1 MSEEINQEEKVEKM
15 IDDLVKRAKIASEEY
30 LKLDQKTVDNITKAM
45 SMAGLEHHMELAKM
59 AVEETGRGIYEDKI
73 TKNMFATEYIYHSIK
88 HEKTVG
94 IIKENEEEGY
104 VEIAEPVGIIAGV
117 TPVTNPTSTTMFKS
131 IISAKTRN
139 VIIFGFHPS
148 AQKCSSKA
156 AEILRDAAVK
166 AGAPK
171 DCILWIEE
179 PSILATRL
187 LMNHPGVNLI
197 LATGGTGM
205 VKSAYS
211 CGKPALGVGPGNVP
225 CYIDKTAK
233 LRTSV
238 NDLVLSK
245 AFDNGMICASEQAVL
260 VDRDIYEEFEKL
272 MKEDGCY
279 FVSPEEKN
287 KLQESMFEKTE
298 EYGYKLKSHVP
309 GQSPCTIAKEA
320 GFEVPEDTKV
330 LVVYEDGIGEGYPFS
345 KEKLSPVLTYYI
357 VNDSEE
363 GISKAEKLLE
373 YGGLGHSAVIHSEDK
388 ATILKF
394 SKTMKAGRIIVNS
407 PSTHGAIGDIYNTN
421 MPSLTLGCGSYGSNS
436 TTANVSSVNLIN
448 IKRVAK
454 RRVNMQWFKVP
465 EKIYFEAGSISYLE
479 KMPNIEVYSI
489 RIYNRSLTADE
500 ISKNYE
506 EDKRRFQIEDIK
518 DNPSASELGYV
529 SNGLMCLYD
538 GEYNSEFGK
547 SKKTKTWYDLSKN
560 NNNATLKNFDFNK
573 TSGWTGN
580 SLLLDG
586 KNDWVS
592 MQKIYNNN
600 MTVEIALKML
610 NEKDGKKLYVIDNY
624 ESGGMGIEKNTSGYM
639 LGAVNVDGSYYTA
652 LSNNKINDNTK
663 YSLTLQYDGS
673 NILYR
678 ENDIKYNTYAE
689 GRIKEPIN
697 STRFVLGVNASG
709 ENYDN
714 MESSE
719 AFNNFGVYSVR
730 IYNRALTDE
739 EISQNYNVDKER
751 FGI

>member
-1 MSEEINQEEKVEKM
+1 MEKNIRNKG
-15 IDDLVKRAKIASEEY
+15 ITLIALV
-30 LKLDQKTVDNITKAM
+30 IT
-45 SMAGLEHHMELAKM
+45 
-59 AVEETGRGIYEDKI
+59 
-73 TKNMFATEYIYHSIK
+73 
-88 HEKTVG
+88 
-94 IIKENEEEGY
+94 II
-104 VEIAEPVGIIAGV
+104 
-117 TPVTNPTSTTMFKS
+117 
-131 IISAKTRN
+131 
-139 VIIFGFHPS
+139 
-148 AQKCSSKA
+148 
-156 AEILRDAAVK
+156 IL
-166 AGAPK
+166 
-171 DCILWIEE
+171 
-179 PSILATRL
+179 
-187 LMNHPGVNLI
+187 LI
-197 LATGGTGM
+197 LAGISIQAIINNNLIQNATTATEIYN
-205 VKSAYS
+205 KEQAKEKLIQTLNSLAISKYRD
-211 CGKPALGVGPGNVP
+211 KNYNDKE
-225 CYIDKTAK
+225 YIDNQIKKDGMSIDSDDIVTVNKYKFKIDREK
-233 LRTSV
+233 LEIIEEAGKEE
-238 NDLVLSK
+238 LS
-245 AFDNGMICASEQAVL
+245 D
-260 VDRDIYEEFEKL
+260 FEKL
-272 MKEDGCY
+272 QSSYVQDGLVCWY
-279 FVSPEEKN
+279 DGIYNTVSGHDKN
-287 KLQESMFEKTE
+287 ATVWQDLT
-298 EYGYKLKSHVP
+298 GNNNNGTLKNINNTDDSGWTSNSLILDGIDDWVQMTQIP
-309 GQSPCTIAKEA
+309 AS
-320 GFEVPEDTKV
+320 
-330 LVVYEDGIGEGYPFS
+330 EDGITVEIVAKVLDVSEGS
-345 KEKLSPVLTYYI
+345 QENYI
-357 VNDSEE
+357 CNYESG
-363 GISKAEKLLE
+363 GIGILKNSNKVQ
-373 YGGLGHSAVIHSEDK
+373 GVIHTGK
-388 ATILKF
+388 
-394 SKTMKAGRIIVNS
+394 
-407 PSTHGAIGDIYNTN
+407 Y
-421 MPSLTLGCGSYGSNS
+421 
-436 TTANVSSVNLIN
+436 IN
-448 IKRVAK
+448 IYDQKNVK
-454 RRVNMQWFKVP
+454 ISQIYSMSTGIDSKNKT
-465 EKIYFEAGSISYLE
+465 IYFSTNSNIQKEDFNGQYSEPQNNTVFVIGTNPNGNQSDLPTGE

-600 MTVEIALKML
+600 MTVEIALKIL

-678 ENDIKYNTYAE
+678 ENDLKYNTYAE

-697 STRFVLGVNASG
+697 STRFALGVNASG

-719 AFNNFGVYSVR
+719 AFNNFEVYSVR

>member
-1 MSEEINQEEKVEKM
+1 MEKNIRNKG
-15 IDDLVKRAKIASEEY
+15 ITLIAS
-30 LKLDQKTVDNITKAM
+30 VIT
-45 SMAGLEHHMELAKM
+45 
-59 AVEETGRGIYEDKI
+59 
-73 TKNMFATEYIYHSIK
+73 
-88 HEKTVG
+88 
-94 IIKENEEEGY
+94 II
-104 VEIAEPVGIIAGV
+104 
-117 TPVTNPTSTTMFKS
+117 
-131 IISAKTRN
+131 
-139 VIIFGFHPS
+139 
-148 AQKCSSKA
+148 
-156 AEILRDAAVK
+156 IL
-166 AGAPK
+166 
-171 DCILWIEE
+171 
-179 PSILATRL
+179 
-187 LMNHPGVNLI
+187 LI
-197 LATGGTGM
+197 LAGISIQAIINNNLIQNATTATEIYN
-205 VKSAYS
+205 KEQAKEKLIQTLNSLAISKYRD
-211 CGKPALGVGPGNVP
+211 KNYNDKE
-225 CYIDKTAK
+225 YIDNQIKKDGMSIDSDDIVTVNKYKFKIDREK
-233 LRTSV
+233 LEIIEEAGKEE
-238 NDLVLSK
+238 LS
-245 AFDNGMICASEQAVL
+245 D
-260 VDRDIYEEFEKL
+260 FEKL
-272 MKEDGCY
+272 QSSYVQDGLVCWY
-279 FVSPEEKN
+279 DGIYNTVSGHDKN
-287 KLQESMFEKTE
+287 ATVWQDLT
-298 EYGYKLKSHVP
+298 GNNNNGTLKNINNTDDSGWTSNSLILDGIDDWVQMTQIP
-309 GQSPCTIAKEA
+309 AS
-320 GFEVPEDTKV
+320 
-330 LVVYEDGIGEGYPFS
+330 EDGITVEIVAKVLDVSEGS
-345 KEKLSPVLTYYI
+345 QENYI
-357 VNDSEE
+357 CNYESG
-363 GISKAEKLLE
+363 GIGILKNSNKVQ
-373 YGGLGHSAVIHSEDK
+373 GVIHTGK
-388 ATILKF
+388 
-394 SKTMKAGRIIVNS
+394 
-407 PSTHGAIGDIYNTN
+407 Y
-421 MPSLTLGCGSYGSNS
+421 
-436 TTANVSSVNLIN
+436 IN
-448 IKRVAK
+448 IYDQKNVK
-454 RRVNMQWFKVP
+454 ISQIYSMSTGIDSKNKT
-465 EKIYFEAGSISYLE
+465 IYFSTNSNIQKEDFNGQYSEPQNNTVFVIGTNPSGNESILDSSEA
-479 KMPNIEVYSI
+479 MANIEVYSI

-500 ISKNYE
+500 ISRNYE

-560 NNNATLKNFDFNK
+560 NNNATLKNFVFNK

-600 MTVEIALKML
+600 MTVEIALKIL

-697 STRFVLGVNASG
+697 STRFALGVNASG

-719 AFNNFGVYSVR
+719 AFNNFEVYSVR

>member
-1 MSEEINQEEKVEKM
+1 MEKNIRNKG
-15 IDDLVKRAKIASEEY
+15 ITLIALVV
-30 LKLDQKTVDNITKAM
+30 T
-45 SMAGLEHHMELAKM
+45 
-59 AVEETGRGIYEDKI
+59 
-73 TKNMFATEYIYHSIK
+73 
-88 HEKTVG
+88 
-94 IIKENEEEGY
+94 II
-104 VEIAEPVGIIAGV
+104 
-117 TPVTNPTSTTMFKS
+117 
-131 IISAKTRN
+131 
-139 VIIFGFHPS
+139 
-148 AQKCSSKA
+148 
-156 AEILRDAAVK
+156 IL
-166 AGAPK
+166 
-171 DCILWIEE
+171 
-179 PSILATRL
+179 
-187 LMNHPGVNLI
+187 LI
-197 LATGGTGM
+197 LAGISIQAIINNNLIQNATTATEIYN
-205 VKSAYS
+205 KEQAKEKLIQTLNSLAISKYRD
-211 CGKPALGVGPGNVP
+211 KNYNDKE
-225 CYIDKTAK
+225 YIDNQIKKDGMSIDSDDIVTVNKYKFKIDREK
-233 LRTSV
+233 LEIIEEAGKEE
-238 NDLVLSK
+238 LS
-245 AFDNGMICASEQAVL
+245 D
-260 VDRDIYEEFEKL
+260 FEKL
-272 MKEDGCY
+272 QSSYVQDGLVCWY
-279 FVSPEEKN
+279 DGIYNTVSGHDKN
-287 KLQESMFEKTE
+287 ATVWQDLT
-298 EYGYKLKSHVP
+298 GNNNNGTLKNINNTDDSGWTSNSLILDGIDDWVQMTQIP
-309 GQSPCTIAKEA
+309 AS
-320 GFEVPEDTKV
+320 
-330 LVVYEDGIGEGYPFS
+330 EDGITVEIVAKVLDVSEGSQENYICNYES
-345 KEKLSPVLTYYI
+345 GGIGITQNLGKIRESAYIEKYVGFY
-357 VNDSEE
+357 D
-363 GISKAEKLLE
+363 EK
-373 YGGLGHSAVIHSEDK
+373 
-388 ATILKF
+388 
-394 SKTMKAGRIIVNS
+394 
-407 PSTHGAIGDIYNTN
+407 
-421 MPSLTLGCGSYGSNS
+421 
-436 TTANVSSVNLIN
+436 N
-448 IKRVAK
+448 IKIS
-454 RRVNMQWFKVP
+454 Q
-465 EKIYFEAGSISYLE
+465 IYSMSTGVDKKNETMYSSINNNKQISIFGGQYSEPQNNTVFVIGTNPNGNQSDLPTGE

-529 SNGLMCLYD
+529 SNGLMCLND

-592 MQKIYNNN
+592 MQKIYNSN
-600 MTVEIALKML
+600 MTVEIALKIL

-652 LSNNKINDNTK
+652 LSNNKINDNKK

-678 ENDIKYNTYAE
+678 ENDLKYNTYAE

-719 AFNNFGVYSVR
+719 AFNNFEVYSVR

>member
-1 MSEEINQEEKVEKM
+1 MEKNIRNKG
-15 IDDLVKRAKIASEEY
+15 ITLIALV
-30 LKLDQKTVDNITKAM
+30 IT
-45 SMAGLEHHMELAKM
+45 
-59 AVEETGRGIYEDKI
+59 
-73 TKNMFATEYIYHSIK
+73 
-88 HEKTVG
+88 
-94 IIKENEEEGY
+94 II
-104 VEIAEPVGIIAGV
+104 
-117 TPVTNPTSTTMFKS
+117 
-131 IISAKTRN
+131 
-139 VIIFGFHPS
+139 
-148 AQKCSSKA
+148 
-156 AEILRDAAVK
+156 IL
-166 AGAPK
+166 
-171 DCILWIEE
+171 
-179 PSILATRL
+179 
-187 LMNHPGVNLI
+187 LI
-197 LATGGTGM
+197 LAGISIQAIINNNLIQNATTATEIYN
-205 VKSAYS
+205 KEQAKEKLIQTLNSLAISKYRD
-211 CGKPALGVGPGNVP
+211 KNYNDKE
-225 CYIDKTAK
+225 YIDNQIKKDGMSIDSDDIVT
-233 LRTSV
+233 V
-238 NDLVLSK
+238 NK
-245 AFDNGMICASEQAVL
+245 YKFKI
-260 VDRDIYEEFEKL
+260 DREKL
-272 MKEDGCY
+272 EII
-279 FVSPEEKN
+279 E
-287 KLQESMFEKTE
+287 
-298 EYGYKLKSHVP
+298 
-309 GQSPCTIAKEA
+309 EA
-320 GFEVPEDTKV
+320 G
-330 LVVYEDGIGEGYPFS
+330 
-345 KEKLSPVLTYYI
+345 KEKLS
-357 VNDSEE
+357 DF
-363 GISKAEKLLE
+363 EKLQSS
-373 YGGLGHSAVIHSEDK
+373 YVQDGLVCWYDG
-388 ATILKF
+388 
-394 SKTMKAGRIIVNS
+394 
-407 PSTHGAIGDIYNTN
+407 IYNTVSGHDKN
-421 MPSLTLGCGSYGSNS
+421 ATVWQDLTGNNNNGTLKNINNTDDSGWTSNS
-436 TTANVSSVNLIN
+436 LILDGIDDWVQMTQIPASEDGITVEIVAKVLDVSEGSQENYICNYESDGIGILKNSNKVQGVIHTGKYIN
-448 IKRVAK
+448 IYDQKNVK
-454 RRVNMQWFKVP
+454 ISQIYSMSTGIDSKNKT
-465 EKIYFEAGSISYLE
+465 IYFSTNSNIQKEDFNGQYSEPQNNTVFVIGTNPSGNESILDSSEA
-479 KMPNIEVYSI
+479 MANIEVYSI

-538 GEYNSEFGK
+538 GEYNSKFGK

-600 MTVEIALKML
+600 MTVEIALKIL

-652 LSNNKINDNTK
+652 LSNNKINDNKK

-697 STRFVLGVNASG
+697 STRFALGVNASG

-719 AFNNFGVYSVR
+719 AFNNFEVYSVR

>member
-1 MSEEINQEEKVEKM
+1 MEKNIRNKG
-15 IDDLVKRAKIASEEY
+15 ITLIALV
-30 LKLDQKTVDNITKAM
+30 IT
-45 SMAGLEHHMELAKM
+45 
-59 AVEETGRGIYEDKI
+59 
-73 TKNMFATEYIYHSIK
+73 
-88 HEKTVG
+88 
-94 IIKENEEEGY
+94 II
-104 VEIAEPVGIIAGV
+104 
-117 TPVTNPTSTTMFKS
+117 
-131 IISAKTRN
+131 
-139 VIIFGFHPS
+139 
-148 AQKCSSKA
+148 
-156 AEILRDAAVK
+156 IL
-166 AGAPK
+166 
-171 DCILWIEE
+171 
-179 PSILATRL
+179 
-187 LMNHPGVNLI
+187 LI
-197 LATGGTGM
+197 LAGISIQAIINNNLIQNATTATEIYN
-205 VKSAYS
+205 KEQAKEKLIQTLNSLAISKYRD
-211 CGKPALGVGPGNVP
+211 KNYNDKE
-225 CYIDKTAK
+225 YIDNQIKKDGMSIDSDDIVTVNKYKFKIDREK
-233 LRTSV
+233 LEIIEEAGKEE
-238 NDLVLSK
+238 LS
-245 AFDNGMICASEQAVL
+245 D
-260 VDRDIYEEFEKL
+260 FEKL
-272 MKEDGCY
+272 QSSYVQDGLVCWY
-279 FVSPEEKN
+279 DGIYNTVSGHDKN
-287 KLQESMFEKTE
+287 ATVWQDLT
-298 EYGYKLKSHVP
+298 GNNNNGTLKNINNTDDSGWTSNSLILDGIDDWVQMTQIP
-309 GQSPCTIAKEA
+309 AS
-320 GFEVPEDTKV
+320 
-330 LVVYEDGIGEGYPFS
+330 EDGITVEIVAKVLDVSEGSQENYICNYES
-345 KEKLSPVLTYYI
+345 GGIGITQNLGKIRESAYIEKYVGFY
-357 VNDSEE
+357 D
-363 GISKAEKLLE
+363 EK
-373 YGGLGHSAVIHSEDK
+373 
-388 ATILKF
+388 
-394 SKTMKAGRIIVNS
+394 
-407 PSTHGAIGDIYNTN
+407 
-421 MPSLTLGCGSYGSNS
+421 
-436 TTANVSSVNLIN
+436 N
-448 IKRVAK
+448 IKIS
-454 RRVNMQWFKVP
+454 Q
-465 EKIYFEAGSISYLE
+465 IYSMSTGVDKKNETMYSSINNNKQISIFGGQYSEPQNNTVFVIGTNPNGNQSDLPTGE

-573 TSGWTGN
+573 TSGWTEN

-600 MTVEIALKML
+600 MTIEIALKIL

-719 AFNNFGVYSVR
+719 AFNNFEVYSVR

>member
-1 MSEEINQEEKVEKM
+1 MEKNIRNKG
-15 IDDLVKRAKIASEEY
+15 ITLIALV
-30 LKLDQKTVDNITKAM
+30 IT
-45 SMAGLEHHMELAKM
+45 
-59 AVEETGRGIYEDKI
+59 
-73 TKNMFATEYIYHSIK
+73 
-88 HEKTVG
+88 
-94 IIKENEEEGY
+94 II
-104 VEIAEPVGIIAGV
+104 
-117 TPVTNPTSTTMFKS
+117 
-131 IISAKTRN
+131 
-139 VIIFGFHPS
+139 
-148 AQKCSSKA
+148 
-156 AEILRDAAVK
+156 IL
-166 AGAPK
+166 
-171 DCILWIEE
+171 
-179 PSILATRL
+179 
-187 LMNHPGVNLI
+187 LI
-197 LATGGTGM
+197 LAGISIQAIINNNLIQNATTATEIYN
-205 VKSAYS
+205 KEQAKEKLIQTLNSLAISKYRD
-211 CGKPALGVGPGNVP
+211 KNYNDKE
-225 CYIDKTAK
+225 YIDNQIKKDGMSIDSDDIVTVNKYKFKIDREK
-233 LRTSV
+233 LEIIEEAGKEE
-238 NDLVLSK
+238 LS
-245 AFDNGMICASEQAVL
+245 D
-260 VDRDIYEEFEKL
+260 FEKL
-272 MKEDGCY
+272 QSSYVQDGLVCWY
-279 FVSPEEKN
+279 DGIYNTVSGHDKN
-287 KLQESMFEKTE
+287 ATVWQDLT
-298 EYGYKLKSHVP
+298 GNNNNGTLKNINNTDDSGWTSNSLILDGIDDWVQMTQIP
-309 GQSPCTIAKEA
+309 AS
-320 GFEVPEDTKV
+320 
-330 LVVYEDGIGEGYPFS
+330 EDGITVEIVAKVLDVSEGS
-345 KEKLSPVLTYYI
+345 QENYI
-357 VNDSEE
+357 CNYESG
-363 GISKAEKLLE
+363 GIGILKNSNKVQ
-373 YGGLGHSAVIHSEDK
+373 GVIHTGK
-388 ATILKF
+388 
-394 SKTMKAGRIIVNS
+394 
-407 PSTHGAIGDIYNTN
+407 Y
-421 MPSLTLGCGSYGSNS
+421 
-436 TTANVSSVNLIN
+436 IN
-448 IKRVAK
+448 IYDQKNVK
-454 RRVNMQWFKVP
+454 ISQIYSMSTGIDSKNKT
-465 EKIYFEAGSISYLE
+465 IYFSTNSNIQKEDFNGQYSEPQNNTVFVIGTNPNGNQSDLPTGE

-600 MTVEIALKML
+600 MTVEIALKIL

-639 LGAVNVDGSYYTA
+639 LGAVNVDGSYYTT

-678 ENDIKYNTYAE
+678 ENDLKYNTYAE

-697 STRFVLGVNASG
+697 STRFALGVNASG

-719 AFNNFGVYSVR
+719 AFNNFEVYSVR

>member
-1 MSEEINQEEKVEKM
+1 MEKNIRNKG
-15 IDDLVKRAKIASEEY
+15 ITLIALV
-30 LKLDQKTVDNITKAM
+30 IT
-45 SMAGLEHHMELAKM
+45 
-59 AVEETGRGIYEDKI
+59 
-73 TKNMFATEYIYHSIK
+73 
-88 HEKTVG
+88 
-94 IIKENEEEGY
+94 II
-104 VEIAEPVGIIAGV
+104 
-117 TPVTNPTSTTMFKS
+117 
-131 IISAKTRN
+131 
-139 VIIFGFHPS
+139 
-148 AQKCSSKA
+148 
-156 AEILRDAAVK
+156 IL
-166 AGAPK
+166 
-171 DCILWIEE
+171 
-179 PSILATRL
+179 
-187 LMNHPGVNLI
+187 LI
-197 LATGGTGM
+197 LAGISIQAIINNNLIQNATTATEIYN
-205 VKSAYS
+205 KEQAKEKLIQTLNSLAISKYRD
-211 CGKPALGVGPGNVP
+211 KNYNDKE
-225 CYIDKTAK
+225 YIDNQIKKDGMSIDSDDIVT
-233 LRTSV
+233 V
-238 NDLVLSK
+238 NK
-245 AFDNGMICASEQAVL
+245 YKFKI
-260 VDRDIYEEFEKL
+260 DREKL
-272 MKEDGCY
+272 EII
-279 FVSPEEKN
+279 E
-287 KLQESMFEKTE
+287 
-298 EYGYKLKSHVP
+298 
-309 GQSPCTIAKEA
+309 EA
-320 GFEVPEDTKV
+320 G
-330 LVVYEDGIGEGYPFS
+330 
-345 KEKLSPVLTYYI
+345 KEKLS
-357 VNDSEE
+357 DF
-363 GISKAEKLLE
+363 EKLQSS
-373 YGGLGHSAVIHSEDK
+373 YVQDGLVCWYDG
-388 ATILKF
+388 
-394 SKTMKAGRIIVNS
+394 
-407 PSTHGAIGDIYNTN
+407 IYNTVSGHDKN
-421 MPSLTLGCGSYGSNS
+421 ATVWQDLTGNNNNGTLKNINNTDDSGWTSNS
-436 TTANVSSVNLIN
+436 LLLDGIDDWVQMTQIPASEDGITVEIVAKVLDVSEGSQENYICNYESGGIGILKNSNKVQGVIHTGKYIN
-448 IKRVAK
+448 IYDQKNVK
-454 RRVNMQWFKVP
+454 ISQIYSMSTGIDSKNKT
-465 EKIYFEAGSISYLE
+465 IYFSTNSNIQKEDFNGQYSEPQNNTVFVIGTNPSGNESILDSSEA
-479 KMPNIEVYSI
+479 MANIEVYSI

-600 MTVEIALKML
+600 MTVEIALKIL

-652 LSNNKINDNTK
+652 LSNNKINDNKK

-697 STRFVLGVNASG
+697 STRFALGVNASG

-719 AFNNFGVYSVR
+719 AFNNFEVYSVR

>member
-1 MSEEINQEEKVEKM
+1 MEKNIRNKG
-15 IDDLVKRAKIASEEY
+15 ITLIALV
-30 LKLDQKTVDNITKAM
+30 IT
-45 SMAGLEHHMELAKM
+45 
-59 AVEETGRGIYEDKI
+59 
-73 TKNMFATEYIYHSIK
+73 
-88 HEKTVG
+88 
-94 IIKENEEEGY
+94 II
-104 VEIAEPVGIIAGV
+104 
-117 TPVTNPTSTTMFKS
+117 
-131 IISAKTRN
+131 
-139 VIIFGFHPS
+139 
-148 AQKCSSKA
+148 
-156 AEILRDAAVK
+156 IL
-166 AGAPK
+166 
-171 DCILWIEE
+171 
-179 PSILATRL
+179 
-187 LMNHPGVNLI
+187 LI
-197 LATGGTGM
+197 LAGISIQAIINNNLIQNATTATEIYN
-205 VKSAYS
+205 KEQAKEKLIQTLNSLAISKYRD
-211 CGKPALGVGPGNVP
+211 KNYNDKE
-225 CYIDKTAK
+225 YIDNQIKKDGMSIDSDDIVTVNKYKFKIDREK
-233 LRTSV
+233 LKIIEEAGKEE
-238 NDLVLSK
+238 LS
-245 AFDNGMICASEQAVL
+245 D
-260 VDRDIYEEFEKL
+260 FEKL
-272 MKEDGCY
+272 QSSYVQDGLVCWY
-279 FVSPEEKN
+279 DGIYNTVSGHDKN
-287 KLQESMFEKTE
+287 ATVWQDLT
-298 EYGYKLKSHVP
+298 GNNNNGTLKNINNTDDSGWTSNSLILDGIDDWVQMTQIP
-309 GQSPCTIAKEA
+309 AS
-320 GFEVPEDTKV
+320 
-330 LVVYEDGIGEGYPFS
+330 EDGITVEIVAKVLDVSEGSQENYICNYES
-345 KEKLSPVLTYYI
+345 GGIGITQNLGKIRESAYIEKYVGFY
-357 VNDSEE
+357 D
-363 GISKAEKLLE
+363 EK
-373 YGGLGHSAVIHSEDK
+373 
-388 ATILKF
+388 
-394 SKTMKAGRIIVNS
+394 
-407 PSTHGAIGDIYNTN
+407 
-421 MPSLTLGCGSYGSNS
+421 
-436 TTANVSSVNLIN
+436 N
-448 IKRVAK
+448 IKIS
-454 RRVNMQWFKVP
+454 Q
-465 EKIYFEAGSISYLE
+465 IYSMSTGVDKKNETMYSSINNNKQISIFGGQYSEPQNNTVFVIGTNPNGNQSDLPTGE

-600 MTVEIALKML
+600 MTVEIALKIL
-610 NEKDGKKLYVIDNY
+610 NEKDEKKLYVIDNY

-719 AFNNFGVYSVR
+719 AFNNFEVYSVR

>member
-1 MSEEINQEEKVEKM
+1 MEKNIRNKGITLIALVITIIILLVLAGISIQAIINNNLIQN
-15 IDDLVKRAKIASEEY
+15 A
-30 LKLDQKTVDNITKAM
+30 TT
-45 SMAGLEHHMELAKM
+45 
-59 AVEETGRGIYEDKI
+59 
-73 TKNMFATEYIYHSIK
+73 ATEIYNKEQAKEKLIQTLNSLAISKYRDKNYNEQEYINNQIKKDGMSIDSDDIVTVNK
-88 HEKTVG
+88 YKFKIDREKL
-94 IIKENEEEGY
+94 
-104 VEIAEPVGIIAGV
+104 EI
-117 TPVTNPTSTTMFKS
+117 
-131 IISAKTRN
+131 
-139 VIIFGFHPS
+139 
-148 AQKCSSKA
+148 
-156 AEILRDAAVK
+156 
-166 AGAPK
+166 
-171 DCILWIEE
+171 IEE
-179 PSILATRL
+179 A
-187 LMNHPGVNLI
+187 
-197 LATGGTGM
+197 
-205 VKSAYS
+205 
-211 CGKPALGVGPGNVP
+211 GKEE
-225 CYIDKTAK
+225 
-233 LRTSV
+233 
-238 NDLVLSK
+238 LS
-245 AFDNGMICASEQAVL
+245 D
-260 VDRDIYEEFEKL
+260 FEKL
-272 MKEDGCY
+272 QSSYVQDGLVCWY
-279 FVSPEEKN
+279 DGIYNTVSGHDKN
-287 KLQESMFEKTE
+287 TTVWQDLT
-298 EYGYKLKSHVP
+298 GNNNNGTLKNINNTDDSGWTSNSLILDGIDDWVQMTQIP
-309 GQSPCTIAKEA
+309 AS
-320 GFEVPEDTKV
+320 
-330 LVVYEDGIGEGYPFS
+330 EDGITVEIVAKVLDVSEGSQENYICNYES
-345 KEKLSPVLTYYI
+345 GGIGITQNLGKIRESAYIEKYVGFY
-357 VNDSEE
+357 D
-363 GISKAEKLLE
+363 EK
-373 YGGLGHSAVIHSEDK
+373 
-388 ATILKF
+388 
-394 SKTMKAGRIIVNS
+394 
-407 PSTHGAIGDIYNTN
+407 
-421 MPSLTLGCGSYGSNS
+421 
-436 TTANVSSVNLIN
+436 N
-448 IKRVAK
+448 IKIS
-454 RRVNMQWFKVP
+454 Q
-465 EKIYFEAGSISYLE
+465 IYSMSTGVDKKNETMYFSINNNKQSSIFGGQYSEPQNNTVFVIGTNPNGNQSDLPTGE

-600 MTVEIALKML
+600 MTVEIALKIL

-639 LGAVNVDGSYYTA
+639 LGTVNVDGSYYTA

-719 AFNNFGVYSVR
+719 AFNNFEVYSVR

>member
-1 MSEEINQEEKVEKM
+1 MEKNIRNKG
-15 IDDLVKRAKIASEEY
+15 ITLIALV
-30 LKLDQKTVDNITKAM
+30 IT
-45 SMAGLEHHMELAKM
+45 
-59 AVEETGRGIYEDKI
+59 
-73 TKNMFATEYIYHSIK
+73 
-88 HEKTVG
+88 
-94 IIKENEEEGY
+94 II
-104 VEIAEPVGIIAGV
+104 
-117 TPVTNPTSTTMFKS
+117 
-131 IISAKTRN
+131 
-139 VIIFGFHPS
+139 
-148 AQKCSSKA
+148 
-156 AEILRDAAVK
+156 IL
-166 AGAPK
+166 
-171 DCILWIEE
+171 
-179 PSILATRL
+179 
-187 LMNHPGVNLI
+187 LI
-197 LATGGTGM
+197 LAGISIQAIINNNLIQNATTATEIYN
-205 VKSAYS
+205 KEQAKEKLIQTLNSLAISKYRD
-211 CGKPALGVGPGNVP
+211 KNYNDKE
-225 CYIDKTAK
+225 YIDNQIKKDGMSIDSDDIVT
-233 LRTSV
+233 V
-238 NDLVLSK
+238 NK
-245 AFDNGMICASEQAVL
+245 YKFKI
-260 VDRDIYEEFEKL
+260 DREKL
-272 MKEDGCY
+272 EII
-279 FVSPEEKN
+279 E
-287 KLQESMFEKTE
+287 
-298 EYGYKLKSHVP
+298 
-309 GQSPCTIAKEA
+309 EA
-320 GFEVPEDTKV
+320 G
-330 LVVYEDGIGEGYPFS
+330 
-345 KEKLSPVLTYYI
+345 KEKLS
-357 VNDSEE
+357 DF
-363 GISKAEKLLE
+363 EKLQSS
-373 YGGLGHSAVIHSEDK
+373 YVQDGLVCWYDG
-388 ATILKF
+388 
-394 SKTMKAGRIIVNS
+394 
-407 PSTHGAIGDIYNTN
+407 IYNTVSGHDKN
-421 MPSLTLGCGSYGSNS
+421 ATVWQDLTGNNNNGTLKNINNTDDSGWTSNS
-436 TTANVSSVNLIN
+436 LILDGIDDWVQMTQIPASEDGITVEIVAKVLDVSEGSQENYICNYESGGIGILKNSNKVQGVIHTGKYIN
-448 IKRVAK
+448 IYDQKNVK
-454 RRVNMQWFKVP
+454 ISQIYSMSTGIDSKNKT
-465 EKIYFEAGSISYLE
+465 IYFSTNSNIQKEDFNGQYSEPQNNTVFVIGTNPSGNESILDSSEA
-479 KMPNIEVYSI
+479 MANIEVYSI

-560 NNNATLKNFDFNK
+560 NNNATLKNFVFNK

-600 MTVEIALKML
+600 MTVEIALKIL

-652 LSNNKINDNTK
+652 LSNNKINDNKK

-697 STRFVLGVNASG
+697 STRFALGVNASG

-719 AFNNFGVYSVR
+719 TFNNFEVYSVR

>member
-1 MSEEINQEEKVEKM
+1 MKNKGITL
-15 IDDLVKRAKIASEEY
+15 IALV
-30 LKLDQKTVDNITKAM
+30 IT
-45 SMAGLEHHMELAKM
+45 
-59 AVEETGRGIYEDKI
+59 
-73 TKNMFATEYIYHSIK
+73 
-88 HEKTVG
+88 
-94 IIKENEEEGY
+94 II
-104 VEIAEPVGIIAGV
+104 
-117 TPVTNPTSTTMFKS
+117 
-131 IISAKTRN
+131 
-139 VIIFGFHPS
+139 
-148 AQKCSSKA
+148 
-156 AEILRDAAVK
+156 IL
-166 AGAPK
+166 
-171 DCILWIEE
+171 
-179 PSILATRL
+179 
-187 LMNHPGVNLI
+187 LI
-197 LATGGTGM
+197 LAGISIQAIINNNLIQNATTATEIYN
-205 VKSAYS
+205 KEQAKEKLIQTLNSLAISKYRD
-211 CGKPALGVGPGNVP
+211 KNYNDKE
-225 CYIDKTAK
+225 YIDNQIKKDGMSIDSDDIVTVNKYKFKIDREK
-233 LRTSV
+233 LEIIEKAGKEE
-238 NDLVLSK
+238 LS
-245 AFDNGMICASEQAVL
+245 D
-260 VDRDIYEEFEKL
+260 FEKL
-272 MKEDGCY
+272 QSSYVQDGLVCWY
-279 FVSPEEKN
+279 DGIYNTVSGHDKN
-287 KLQESMFEKTE
+287 ATVWQDLT
-298 EYGYKLKSHVP
+298 GNNNNGTLKNINNTDDSGWTSNSLILDGIDDWVQMTQIP
-309 GQSPCTIAKEA
+309 AS
-320 GFEVPEDTKV
+320 
-330 LVVYEDGIGEGYPFS
+330 EDGITVEIVAKVLDVSEGS
-345 KEKLSPVLTYYI
+345 QENYI
-357 VNDSEE
+357 CNYESG
-363 GISKAEKLLE
+363 GIGILKNSNKVQ
-373 YGGLGHSAVIHSEDK
+373 GVIHTGK
-388 ATILKF
+388 
-394 SKTMKAGRIIVNS
+394 
-407 PSTHGAIGDIYNTN
+407 Y
-421 MPSLTLGCGSYGSNS
+421 
-436 TTANVSSVNLIN
+436 IN
-448 IKRVAK
+448 IYDQKNVK
-454 RRVNMQWFKVP
+454 ISQIYSMSTGIDSKNKT
-465 EKIYFEAGSISYLE
+465 IYFSTNSNIQKEGFNGQYSEPQNNTVFVIGTNPSGNESILDSSEA
-479 KMPNIEVYSI
+479 MANIEVYSI

-600 MTVEIALKML
+600 MTVEIALKIL

-697 STRFVLGVNASG
+697 STRFALGVNASG

-719 AFNNFGVYSVR
+719 AFNNFEVYSVR

>member
-1 MSEEINQEEKVEKM
+1 MEKNIRNKG
-15 IDDLVKRAKIASEEY
+15 ITLIALV
-30 LKLDQKTVDNITKAM
+30 IT
-45 SMAGLEHHMELAKM
+45 
-59 AVEETGRGIYEDKI
+59 
-73 TKNMFATEYIYHSIK
+73 
-88 HEKTVG
+88 
-94 IIKENEEEGY
+94 II
-104 VEIAEPVGIIAGV
+104 
-117 TPVTNPTSTTMFKS
+117 
-131 IISAKTRN
+131 
-139 VIIFGFHPS
+139 
-148 AQKCSSKA
+148 
-156 AEILRDAAVK
+156 IL
-166 AGAPK
+166 
-171 DCILWIEE
+171 
-179 PSILATRL
+179 
-187 LMNHPGVNLI
+187 LI
-197 LATGGTGM
+197 LAGISIQAIINNNLIQNATTATEIYN
-205 VKSAYS
+205 KEQAKEKLIQTLNSLAISKYRD
-211 CGKPALGVGPGNVP
+211 KNYNDKE
-225 CYIDKTAK
+225 YIDNQIKKDGMSIDSDDIVTVNKYKFKIDREK
-233 LRTSV
+233 LEIIEEAGKEE
-238 NDLVLSK
+238 LS
-245 AFDNGMICASEQAVL
+245 D
-260 VDRDIYEEFEKL
+260 FEKL
-272 MKEDGCY
+272 QSSYVQDGLVCWY
-279 FVSPEEKN
+279 DGIYNTVSGHDKN
-287 KLQESMFEKTE
+287 ATVWQDLT
-298 EYGYKLKSHVP
+298 GNNNNGTLKNINNTDDSGWTSNSLILDGIDDWVQMTQIP
-309 GQSPCTIAKEA
+309 AS
-320 GFEVPEDTKV
+320 
-330 LVVYEDGIGEGYPFS
+330 EDGITVEIVAKVLDVSEGS
-345 KEKLSPVLTYYI
+345 QENYI
-357 VNDSEE
+357 CNYESG
-363 GISKAEKLLE
+363 GIGILKNSNKVQ
-373 YGGLGHSAVIHSEDK
+373 GVIHTGK
-388 ATILKF
+388 
-394 SKTMKAGRIIVNS
+394 
-407 PSTHGAIGDIYNTN
+407 Y
-421 MPSLTLGCGSYGSNS
+421 
-436 TTANVSSVNLIN
+436 IN
-448 IKRVAK
+448 IYDQKNVKISQIYSMSSGIDSKNKR
-454 RRVNMQWFKVP
+454 
-465 EKIYFEAGSISYLE
+465 IYFSTNSNIQKEDFNGQYSEPQNNTVFVIGTNPNGNQSDLPTGE

-600 MTVEIALKML
+600 MTVEIALKIL

-663 YSLTLQYDGS
+663 YSLSLEYDGS
-673 NILYR
+673 FILYR

>member
-1 MSEEINQEEKVEKM
+1 MEKNIRNKG
-15 IDDLVKRAKIASEEY
+15 ITLIALV
-30 LKLDQKTVDNITKAM
+30 IT
-45 SMAGLEHHMELAKM
+45 
-59 AVEETGRGIYEDKI
+59 
-73 TKNMFATEYIYHSIK
+73 
-88 HEKTVG
+88 
-94 IIKENEEEGY
+94 II
-104 VEIAEPVGIIAGV
+104 
-117 TPVTNPTSTTMFKS
+117 
-131 IISAKTRN
+131 
-139 VIIFGFHPS
+139 
-148 AQKCSSKA
+148 
-156 AEILRDAAVK
+156 IL
-166 AGAPK
+166 
-171 DCILWIEE
+171 
-179 PSILATRL
+179 
-187 LMNHPGVNLI
+187 LI
-197 LATGGTGM
+197 LAGISIQAIINNNLIQNATTATEIYN
-205 VKSAYS
+205 KEQAKEKLIQTLNSLAISKYRD
-211 CGKPALGVGPGNVP
+211 KNYNDKE
-225 CYIDKTAK
+225 YIDNQIKKDGMSIDSDDIVTVNKYKFKIDREK
-233 LRTSV
+233 LEIIEEAGKEE
-238 NDLVLSK
+238 LS
-245 AFDNGMICASEQAVL
+245 D
-260 VDRDIYEEFEKL
+260 FEKL
-272 MKEDGCY
+272 QSSYVQDGLVCWY
-279 FVSPEEKN
+279 DGIYNTVSGHDKN
-287 KLQESMFEKTE
+287 ATVWQDLT
-298 EYGYKLKSHVP
+298 GNNNNGTLKNINNTDDSGWTSNSLILDGIDDWVQMTQIP
-309 GQSPCTIAKEA
+309 AS
-320 GFEVPEDTKV
+320 
-330 LVVYEDGIGEGYPFS
+330 EDGITVEIVAKVLDVSEGS
-345 KEKLSPVLTYYI
+345 QENYI
-357 VNDSEE
+357 CNYESG
-363 GISKAEKLLE
+363 GIGILKNSNKVQ
-373 YGGLGHSAVIHSEDK
+373 GVIHTGK
-388 ATILKF
+388 
-394 SKTMKAGRIIVNS
+394 
-407 PSTHGAIGDIYNTN
+407 Y
-421 MPSLTLGCGSYGSNS
+421 
-436 TTANVSSVNLIN
+436 IN
-448 IKRVAK
+448 IYDQKNVK
-454 RRVNMQWFKVP
+454 ISQIYSMSTGIDSKNKT
-465 EKIYFEAGSISYLE
+465 IYFSTNSNIQKEDFNGQYSEPQNNTVFVIGTNPNGNQSDLPTGE

-592 MQKIYNNN
+592 MQKLYNNN
-600 MTVEIALKML
+600 MTVEIALKIL

-624 ESGGMGIEKNTSGYM
+624 ESGGMGIEKNTLGYM

-678 ENDIKYNTYAE
+678 ENDLKYNTYAE

-697 STRFVLGVNASG
+697 STRFALGVNASG

-719 AFNNFGVYSVR
+719 AFNNFEVYSVR

>member
-1 MSEEINQEEKVEKM
+1 M
-15 IDDLVKRAKIASEEY
+15 
-30 LKLDQKTVDNITKAM
+30 
-45 SMAGLEHHMELAKM
+45 
-59 AVEETGRGIYEDKI
+59 KI
-73 TKNMFATEYIYHSIK
+73 TDLISTASIDLNVKAKNKEELI
-88 HEKTVG
+88 EK
-94 IIKENEEEGY
+94 
-104 VEIAEPVGIIAGV
+104 
-117 TPVTNPTSTTMFKS
+117 
-131 IISAKTRN
+131 
-139 VIIFGFHPS
+139 
-148 AQKCSSKA
+148 
-156 AEILRDAAVK
+156 AVK
-166 AGAPK
+166 LMTKNGNIK
-171 DCILWIEE
+171 DEQKYLE
-179 PSILATRL
+179 
-187 LMNHPGVNLI
+187 
-197 LATGGTGM
+197 
-205 VKSAYS
+205 
-211 CGKPALGVGPGNVP
+211 
-225 CYIDKTAK
+225 
-233 LRTSV
+233 
-238 NDLVLSK
+238 LVT
-245 AFDNGMICASEQAVL
+245 Q
-260 VDRDIYEEFEKL
+260 REK
-272 MKEDGCY
+272 
-279 FVSPEEKN
+279 
-287 KLQESMFEKTE
+287 
-298 EYGYKLKSHVP
+298 
-309 GQSPCTIAKEA
+309 QSST
-320 GFEVPEDTKV
+320 
-330 LVVYEDGIGEGYPFS
+330 GIGEEIAIPHGKGECITAPGVSAMVIPEGADFESLDGKPVKLLFLIAAPDTKENIHLEVLSRLSTLLMDENFRKKLINAKTKEKLIQTLNSLAISKYRDKNYNDKEYIDNQIKKDGMSIDSDDIVTVNKYKFKIDREKLEIIEEAG
-345 KEKLSPVLTYYI
+345 KEKLS
-357 VNDSEE
+357 DF
-363 GISKAEKLLE
+363 EKLQSS
-373 YGGLGHSAVIHSEDK
+373 YVQDGLVCWYDG
-388 ATILKF
+388 
-394 SKTMKAGRIIVNS
+394 
-407 PSTHGAIGDIYNTN
+407 IYNTVSGHDKN
-421 MPSLTLGCGSYGSNS
+421 ATVWQDLTGNNNNGTLKNINNTDDSGWTSNS
-436 TTANVSSVNLIN
+436 LILDGIDDWVQMTQIPASEDGITVEIVAKVLDVSEGSQENYICNYESGGIGILKNSNKVQGVIHTGKYIN
-448 IKRVAK
+448 IYDQKNVK
-454 RRVNMQWFKVP
+454 ISQIYSMSTGIDSKNKT
-465 EKIYFEAGSISYLE
+465 IYFSTNSNIQKEDFNGQYSEPQNNTVFVIGTNPSGNESILDSSEA
-479 KMPNIEVYSI
+479 MANIEVYSI

-560 NNNATLKNFDFNK
+560 NNNATLKNFVFNK

-600 MTVEIALKML
+600 MTVEIALKIL

-652 LSNNKINDNTK
+652 LSNNKINDNKK

-697 STRFVLGVNASG
+697 STRFALGVNASG

-719 AFNNFGVYSVR
+719 AFNNFEVYSVR

>member
-1 MSEEINQEEKVEKM
+1 MVIPEGADFESLDGKPVNLLFLIAAPDTKENIHLEVLSRLSTLLMDENFRKKLINAKTKEKL
-15 IDDLVKRAKIASEEY
+15 IQTLNS
-30 LKLDQKTVDNITKAM
+30 
-45 SMAGLEHHMELAKM
+45 LAISKY
-59 AVEETGRGIYEDKI
+59 RDKNYND
-73 TKNMFATEYIYHSIK
+73 KEYIDNQIKKDGMSIDSDDIVTVNK
-88 HEKTVG
+88 YKFKIDREKL
-94 IIKENEEEGY
+94 
-104 VEIAEPVGIIAGV
+104 EI
-117 TPVTNPTSTTMFKS
+117 
-131 IISAKTRN
+131 
-139 VIIFGFHPS
+139 
-148 AQKCSSKA
+148 
-156 AEILRDAAVK
+156 
-166 AGAPK
+166 
-171 DCILWIEE
+171 IEE
-179 PSILATRL
+179 
-187 LMNHPGVNLI
+187 
-197 LATGGTGM
+197 
-205 VKSAYS
+205 
-211 CGKPALGVGPGNVP
+211 
-225 CYIDKTAK
+225 
-233 LRTSV
+233 
-238 NDLVLSK
+238 
-245 AFDNGMICASEQAVL
+245 
-260 VDRDIYEEFEKL
+260 
-272 MKEDGCY
+272 
-279 FVSPEEKN
+279 
-287 KLQESMFEKTE
+287 
-298 EYGYKLKSHVP
+298 
-309 GQSPCTIAKEA
+309 A
-320 GFEVPEDTKV
+320 G
-330 LVVYEDGIGEGYPFS
+330 
-345 KEKLSPVLTYYI
+345 KEKLS
-357 VNDSEE
+357 DF
-363 GISKAEKLLE
+363 EKLQSS
-373 YGGLGHSAVIHSEDK
+373 YVQDGLVCWYDG
-388 ATILKF
+388 
-394 SKTMKAGRIIVNS
+394 
-407 PSTHGAIGDIYNTN
+407 IYNTVSGHDKN
-421 MPSLTLGCGSYGSNS
+421 ATVWQDLTGNNNNGTLKNINNTDDSGWTSNS
-436 TTANVSSVNLIN
+436 LILDGIDDWVQMTQIPASEDGITVEIVAKVLDVSEGSQENYICNYESGGIGILKNSNKVQGVIHTGKYIN
-448 IKRVAK
+448 IYDQKNVK
-454 RRVNMQWFKVP
+454 ISQIYSMSTGIDSKNKT
-465 EKIYFEAGSISYLE
+465 IYFSTNSNIQKEDFNGQYSEPQNNTVFVIGTNPSGNESILDSSEA
-479 KMPNIEVYSI
+479 MANIEVYSI

-600 MTVEIALKML
+600 MTVEIALKIL

-652 LSNNKINDNTK
+652 LSNNKINDNKK

-697 STRFVLGVNASG
+697 STRFALGVNASG

-719 AFNNFGVYSVR
+719 AFNNFEVYSVR

>member
-1 MSEEINQEEKVEKM
+1 MEKNIRNKG
-15 IDDLVKRAKIASEEY
+15 ITLIALV
-30 LKLDQKTVDNITKAM
+30 IT
-45 SMAGLEHHMELAKM
+45 
-59 AVEETGRGIYEDKI
+59 
-73 TKNMFATEYIYHSIK
+73 
-88 HEKTVG
+88 
-94 IIKENEEEGY
+94 II
-104 VEIAEPVGIIAGV
+104 
-117 TPVTNPTSTTMFKS
+117 
-131 IISAKTRN
+131 
-139 VIIFGFHPS
+139 
-148 AQKCSSKA
+148 
-156 AEILRDAAVK
+156 IL
-166 AGAPK
+166 
-171 DCILWIEE
+171 
-179 PSILATRL
+179 
-187 LMNHPGVNLI
+187 LI
-197 LATGGTGM
+197 LAGISIQAIINNNLIQNATTATEIYN
-205 VKSAYS
+205 KEQAKEKLIQTLNSLAISKYRD
-211 CGKPALGVGPGNVP
+211 KNYNDKE
-225 CYIDKTAK
+225 YIDNQIKKDGMSIDSDDIVTVNKYKFKIDREK
-233 LRTSV
+233 LEIIEEAGKEE
-238 NDLVLSK
+238 LS
-245 AFDNGMICASEQAVL
+245 D
-260 VDRDIYEEFEKL
+260 FEKL
-272 MKEDGCY
+272 QSSYVQDGLVCWY
-279 FVSPEEKN
+279 DGIYNTVSGHDKN
-287 KLQESMFEKTE
+287 ATVWQDLT
-298 EYGYKLKSHVP
+298 GNNNNGTLKNINNTDDSGWTSNSLILDGIDDWVQMTQIP
-309 GQSPCTIAKEA
+309 AS
-320 GFEVPEDTKV
+320 
-330 LVVYEDGIGEGYPFS
+330 EDGITVEIVAKVLDVSEGSQENYICNYES
-345 KEKLSPVLTYYI
+345 GGIGINQNLGKIRESAYIEKYVGFY
-357 VNDSEE
+357 D
-363 GISKAEKLLE
+363 EK
-373 YGGLGHSAVIHSEDK
+373 
-388 ATILKF
+388 
-394 SKTMKAGRIIVNS
+394 
-407 PSTHGAIGDIYNTN
+407 
-421 MPSLTLGCGSYGSNS
+421 
-436 TTANVSSVNLIN
+436 N
-448 IKRVAK
+448 IKIS
-454 RRVNMQWFKVP
+454 Q
-465 EKIYFEAGSISYLE
+465 IYSMSTGVDKKNETMYSSINNNKQISIFGGQYSEPQNNTVFVIGTNPNGNQSDLPTGE

-600 MTVEIALKML
+600 MTVEIALKIL

-689 GRIKEPIN
+689 GSIKEPIN

-719 AFNNFGVYSVR
+719 AFNNFEVYSVR

>member
-1 MSEEINQEEKVEKM
+1 MEKNIRNKG
-15 IDDLVKRAKIASEEY
+15 ITLIALV
-30 LKLDQKTVDNITKAM
+30 IT
-45 SMAGLEHHMELAKM
+45 
-59 AVEETGRGIYEDKI
+59 
-73 TKNMFATEYIYHSIK
+73 
-88 HEKTVG
+88 
-94 IIKENEEEGY
+94 II
-104 VEIAEPVGIIAGV
+104 
-117 TPVTNPTSTTMFKS
+117 
-131 IISAKTRN
+131 
-139 VIIFGFHPS
+139 
-148 AQKCSSKA
+148 
-156 AEILRDAAVK
+156 IL
-166 AGAPK
+166 
-171 DCILWIEE
+171 
-179 PSILATRL
+179 
-187 LMNHPGVNLI
+187 LI
-197 LATGGTGM
+197 LAGISIQAIINNNLIQNATTATEIYN
-205 VKSAYS
+205 KEQAKEKLIQTLNSLAISKYRD
-211 CGKPALGVGPGNVP
+211 KNYNDKE
-225 CYIDKTAK
+225 YIDNQIKKDGMSIDSDDIVTVNKYKFKIDREK
-233 LRTSV
+233 LEIIEEAGKEE
-238 NDLVLSK
+238 LS
-245 AFDNGMICASEQAVL
+245 D
-260 VDRDIYEEFEKL
+260 FEKL
-272 MKEDGCY
+272 QSSYVQDGLVCWY
-279 FVSPEEKN
+279 DGIYNTVSGHDKN
-287 KLQESMFEKTE
+287 ATVWQDLT
-298 EYGYKLKSHVP
+298 GNNNNGTLKNINNTDDSGWTSNSLILDGIDDWVQMTQIP
-309 GQSPCTIAKEA
+309 AS
-320 GFEVPEDTKV
+320 
-330 LVVYEDGIGEGYPFS
+330 EDGITVEIVAKVLDVSEGS
-345 KEKLSPVLTYYI
+345 QENYI
-357 VNDSEE
+357 CNYESG
-363 GISKAEKLLE
+363 GIGILKNSNKVQ
-373 YGGLGHSAVIHSEDK
+373 GVIHTGK
-388 ATILKF
+388 
-394 SKTMKAGRIIVNS
+394 
-407 PSTHGAIGDIYNTN
+407 Y
-421 MPSLTLGCGSYGSNS
+421 
-436 TTANVSSVNLIN
+436 IN
-448 IKRVAK
+448 IYDQKNVK
-454 RRVNMQWFKVP
+454 ISQIYSMSTGIDSKNKT
-465 EKIYFEAGSISYLE
+465 IYFSTNSNIQKEDFNGQYSEPQNNTVFVIGTNPNGNQSDLPTGE

-600 MTVEIALKML
+600 MTVEIALKIL

>member
-1 MSEEINQEEKVEKM
+1 M
-15 IDDLVKRAKIASEEY
+15 
-30 LKLDQKTVDNITKAM
+30 
-45 SMAGLEHHMELAKM
+45 
-59 AVEETGRGIYEDKI
+59 KI
-73 TKNMFATEYIYHSIK
+73 TDLISTASIDLNVKAKNKEELI
-88 HEKTVG
+88 EK
-94 IIKENEEEGY
+94 
-104 VEIAEPVGIIAGV
+104 
-117 TPVTNPTSTTMFKS
+117 
-131 IISAKTRN
+131 
-139 VIIFGFHPS
+139 
-148 AQKCSSKA
+148 
-156 AEILRDAAVK
+156 AVK
-166 AGAPK
+166 LMTKNGNIK
-171 DCILWIEE
+171 DEQKYLE
-179 PSILATRL
+179 
-187 LMNHPGVNLI
+187 
-197 LATGGTGM
+197 
-205 VKSAYS
+205 
-211 CGKPALGVGPGNVP
+211 
-225 CYIDKTAK
+225 
-233 LRTSV
+233 
-238 NDLVLSK
+238 LVTQRE
-245 AFDNGMICASEQAVL
+245 I
-260 VDRDIYEEFEKL
+260 
-272 MKEDGCY
+272 
-279 FVSPEEKN
+279 
-287 KLQESMFEKTE
+287 
-298 EYGYKLKSHVP
+298 
-309 GQSPCTIAKEA
+309 QSST
-320 GFEVPEDTKV
+320 
-330 LVVYEDGIGEGYPFS
+330 GIGEEIAIPHGKGECITAPGVSAMVIPEGADFESLDGKPVKLLFLIAAPDTKENIHLEVLSRLSTLLMDENFRKKLINAKTKEKLIQTLNSLAISKYRDKNYNDKEYIDNQIKKDGMSIDSDDIVTVNKYKFKIDREKLEIIEEAG
-345 KEKLSPVLTYYI
+345 KEKLS
-357 VNDSEE
+357 DF
-363 GISKAEKLLE
+363 EKLQSS
-373 YGGLGHSAVIHSEDK
+373 YVQDGLVCWYDG
-388 ATILKF
+388 
-394 SKTMKAGRIIVNS
+394 
-407 PSTHGAIGDIYNTN
+407 IYNTVSGHDKN
-421 MPSLTLGCGSYGSNS
+421 ATVWQDLTGNNNNGTLKNINNTDDSGWTSNS
-436 TTANVSSVNLIN
+436 LILDGIDDWVQMTQIPASEDGITVEIVAKVLDVSEGSQENYICNYESGGIGILKNSNKVQGVIHTGKYIN
-448 IKRVAK
+448 IYDQKNVK
-454 RRVNMQWFKVP
+454 ISQIYSMSTGIDSKNKT
-465 EKIYFEAGSISYLE
+465 IYFSTNSNIQKEDFNGQYSEPQNNTVFVIGTNPSGNESILDSSEA
-479 KMPNIEVYSI
+479 MANIEVYSI

-600 MTVEIALKML
+600 MTVEIALKIL

-652 LSNNKINDNTK
+652 LSNNKINDNKK

-697 STRFVLGVNASG
+697 STRFALGVNASG

-719 AFNNFGVYSVR
+719 AFNNFEVYSVR

>member
-1 MSEEINQEEKVEKM
+1 MKNKGITL
-15 IDDLVKRAKIASEEY
+15 IALV
-30 LKLDQKTVDNITKAM
+30 IT
-45 SMAGLEHHMELAKM
+45 
-59 AVEETGRGIYEDKI
+59 
-73 TKNMFATEYIYHSIK
+73 
-88 HEKTVG
+88 
-94 IIKENEEEGY
+94 II
-104 VEIAEPVGIIAGV
+104 
-117 TPVTNPTSTTMFKS
+117 
-131 IISAKTRN
+131 
-139 VIIFGFHPS
+139 
-148 AQKCSSKA
+148 
-156 AEILRDAAVK
+156 IL
-166 AGAPK
+166 
-171 DCILWIEE
+171 
-179 PSILATRL
+179 
-187 LMNHPGVNLI
+187 LI
-197 LATGGTGM
+197 LAGISIQAIINNNLIQNATTATEIYN
-205 VKSAYS
+205 KEQAKEKLIQTLNSLAISKYRD
-211 CGKPALGVGPGNVP
+211 KNYNDKE
-225 CYIDKTAK
+225 YIDNQIKKDGMSIDSDDIVTVNKYKFKIDREK
-233 LRTSV
+233 LEIIEEAGKEE
-238 NDLVLSK
+238 LS
-245 AFDNGMICASEQAVL
+245 D
-260 VDRDIYEEFEKL
+260 FEKL
-272 MKEDGCY
+272 QSSYVQDGLVCWY
-279 FVSPEEKN
+279 DGIYNTVSGHDKN
-287 KLQESMFEKTE
+287 ATVWQDLT
-298 EYGYKLKSHVP
+298 GNNNNGTLKNINNTDDSGWTSNSLILDGIDDWVQMTQIP
-309 GQSPCTIAKEA
+309 AS
-320 GFEVPEDTKV
+320 
-330 LVVYEDGIGEGYPFS
+330 EDGITVEIVAKVLDVSEGS
-345 KEKLSPVLTYYI
+345 QENYI
-357 VNDSEE
+357 CNYESG
-363 GISKAEKLLE
+363 GIGILKNSNKVQ
-373 YGGLGHSAVIHSEDK
+373 GVIHTGK
-388 ATILKF
+388 
-394 SKTMKAGRIIVNS
+394 
-407 PSTHGAIGDIYNTN
+407 Y
-421 MPSLTLGCGSYGSNS
+421 
-436 TTANVSSVNLIN
+436 IN
-448 IKRVAK
+448 IYDQKNVK
-454 RRVNMQWFKVP
+454 ISQIYSMSTGIDSKNKT
-465 EKIYFEAGSISYLE
+465 IYFSTNSNIQKEGFNGQYSEPQNNTVFVIGTNPSGNESILDSSEA
-479 KMPNIEVYSI
+479 MANIEVYSI

-600 MTVEIALKML
+600 MTVEIALKIL

-697 STRFVLGVNASG
+697 STRFALGVNASG

-719 AFNNFGVYSVR
+719 AFNNFEVYSVR

>member
-1 MSEEINQEEKVEKM
+1 MEKNIRNKG
-15 IDDLVKRAKIASEEY
+15 ITLIALVV
-30 LKLDQKTVDNITKAM
+30 T
-45 SMAGLEHHMELAKM
+45 
-59 AVEETGRGIYEDKI
+59 
-73 TKNMFATEYIYHSIK
+73 
-88 HEKTVG
+88 
-94 IIKENEEEGY
+94 II
-104 VEIAEPVGIIAGV
+104 
-117 TPVTNPTSTTMFKS
+117 
-131 IISAKTRN
+131 
-139 VIIFGFHPS
+139 
-148 AQKCSSKA
+148 
-156 AEILRDAAVK
+156 IL
-166 AGAPK
+166 
-171 DCILWIEE
+171 
-179 PSILATRL
+179 
-187 LMNHPGVNLI
+187 LI
-197 LATGGTGM
+197 LAGISIQAIINNNLIQNATTATEIYN
-205 VKSAYS
+205 KEQAKEKLIQTLNSLAISKYRD
-211 CGKPALGVGPGNVP
+211 KNYNDKE
-225 CYIDKTAK
+225 YIDNQIKKDGMSIDSDDIVTENKYKFKIDREK
-233 LRTSV
+233 LEIIEEAGKEE
-238 NDLVLSK
+238 LS
-245 AFDNGMICASEQAVL
+245 D
-260 VDRDIYEEFEKL
+260 FEKL
-272 MKEDGCY
+272 QSSYVHDGLVCWY
-279 FVSPEEKN
+279 DGIYNTVSGHDKN
-287 KLQESMFEKTE
+287 ATVWQDLT
-298 EYGYKLKSHVP
+298 GNNNNGTLKNINNTDDSGWTSNSLILDGIDDWVQMTQIP
-309 GQSPCTIAKEA
+309 AS
-320 GFEVPEDTKV
+320 
-330 LVVYEDGIGEGYPFS
+330 EDGITVEIVAKVLDVSEGSQENYICNYES
-345 KEKLSPVLTYYI
+345 GGIGITQNLGKIRESAYIEKYVGFY
-357 VNDSEE
+357 D
-363 GISKAEKLLE
+363 EK
-373 YGGLGHSAVIHSEDK
+373 
-388 ATILKF
+388 
-394 SKTMKAGRIIVNS
+394 N
-407 PSTHGAIGDIYNTN
+407 
-421 MPSLTLGCGSYGSNS
+421 
-436 TTANVSSVNLIN
+436 IN
-448 IKRVAK
+448 IS
-454 RRVNMQWFKVP
+454 Q
-465 EKIYFEAGSISYLE
+465 IYSMSTGVDKKNETMYSSINNNKQISIFGGQYSEPQNNTVFVIGTNPNGNQSDLPTGE

-600 MTVEIALKML
+600 MTVEIALKIL

-719 AFNNFGVYSVR
+719 AFNNFEVYSVR

>member
-1 MSEEINQEEKVEKM
+1 MEKNIRNKG
-15 IDDLVKRAKIASEEY
+15 ITLIALV
-30 LKLDQKTVDNITKAM
+30 IT
-45 SMAGLEHHMELAKM
+45 
-59 AVEETGRGIYEDKI
+59 
-73 TKNMFATEYIYHSIK
+73 
-88 HEKTVG
+88 
-94 IIKENEEEGY
+94 II
-104 VEIAEPVGIIAGV
+104 
-117 TPVTNPTSTTMFKS
+117 
-131 IISAKTRN
+131 
-139 VIIFGFHPS
+139 
-148 AQKCSSKA
+148 
-156 AEILRDAAVK
+156 IL
-166 AGAPK
+166 
-171 DCILWIEE
+171 
-179 PSILATRL
+179 
-187 LMNHPGVNLI
+187 LI
-197 LATGGTGM
+197 LAGISIQAIINNNLIQNATTATEIYN
-205 VKSAYS
+205 KEQAKEKLIQTLNSLAISKYRD
-211 CGKPALGVGPGNVP
+211 KNYNDKE
-225 CYIDKTAK
+225 YIDNQIKKDGMSIDSDDIVT
-233 LRTSV
+233 V
-238 NDLVLSK
+238 NK
-245 AFDNGMICASEQAVL
+245 YKFKI
-260 VDRDIYEEFEKL
+260 DREKL
-272 MKEDGCY
+272 EII
-279 FVSPEEKN
+279 E
-287 KLQESMFEKTE
+287 
-298 EYGYKLKSHVP
+298 
-309 GQSPCTIAKEA
+309 EA
-320 GFEVPEDTKV
+320 G
-330 LVVYEDGIGEGYPFS
+330 
-345 KEKLSPVLTYYI
+345 KEKLS
-357 VNDSEE
+357 DF
-363 GISKAEKLLE
+363 EKLQSS
-373 YGGLGHSAVIHSEDK
+373 YVQDGLVCWYDG
-388 ATILKF
+388 
-394 SKTMKAGRIIVNS
+394 
-407 PSTHGAIGDIYNTN
+407 IYNTVSGHDKN
-421 MPSLTLGCGSYGSNS
+421 ATVWQDLTGNNNNGTLKNINNTDDSGWTSNS
-436 TTANVSSVNLIN
+436 LILDGINDWVQMTQIPASEDGITVEIVAKVLDVSEGSQENYICNYESGGIGILKNSNKVQGVIHTGKYIN
-448 IKRVAK
+448 IYDQKNVK
-454 RRVNMQWFKVP
+454 ISQIYSMSTGIDSKNKT
-465 EKIYFEAGSISYLE
+465 IYFSTNSNIQKEDFNGQYSEPQNNTVFVIGTNPSGNESILDSSEA
-479 KMPNIEVYSI
+479 MANIEVYSI

-600 MTVEIALKML
+600 MTVEIALKIL

-652 LSNNKINDNTK
+652 LSNNKINDNKK

-697 STRFVLGVNASG
+697 STRFALGVNASG

-719 AFNNFGVYSVR
+719 AFNNFEVYSVR

>member
-1 MSEEINQEEKVEKM
+1 MEKNIRNKG
-15 IDDLVKRAKIASEEY
+15 ITLIALV
-30 LKLDQKTVDNITKAM
+30 IT
-45 SMAGLEHHMELAKM
+45 
-59 AVEETGRGIYEDKI
+59 
-73 TKNMFATEYIYHSIK
+73 
-88 HEKTVG
+88 
-94 IIKENEEEGY
+94 II
-104 VEIAEPVGIIAGV
+104 
-117 TPVTNPTSTTMFKS
+117 
-131 IISAKTRN
+131 
-139 VIIFGFHPS
+139 
-148 AQKCSSKA
+148 
-156 AEILRDAAVK
+156 IL
-166 AGAPK
+166 
-171 DCILWIEE
+171 
-179 PSILATRL
+179 
-187 LMNHPGVNLI
+187 LI
-197 LATGGTGM
+197 LAGISIQAIINNNLIQNATTATEIYN
-205 VKSAYS
+205 KEQAKEKLIQTLNSLAISKYRD
-211 CGKPALGVGPGNVP
+211 KNYNDKE
-225 CYIDKTAK
+225 YIDNQIKKDGMSIDSDDIVTVNKYKFKIDREK
-233 LRTSV
+233 LEIIEEAGKEE
-238 NDLVLSK
+238 LS
-245 AFDNGMICASEQAVL
+245 D
-260 VDRDIYEEFEKL
+260 FEKL
-272 MKEDGCY
+272 QSSYVQDGLVCWY
-279 FVSPEEKN
+279 DGIYNTVSGHDKN
-287 KLQESMFEKTE
+287 ATVWQDLT
-298 EYGYKLKSHVP
+298 GNNNNGTLKNINNTDDSGWTSNSLILDGIDDWVQMTQIP
-309 GQSPCTIAKEA
+309 AS
-320 GFEVPEDTKV
+320 
-330 LVVYEDGIGEGYPFS
+330 EDGITVE
-345 KEKLSPVLTYYI
+345 I
-357 VNDSEE
+357 
-363 GISKAEKLLE
+363 
-373 YGGLGHSAVIHSEDK
+373 
-388 ATILKF
+388 
-394 SKTMKAGRIIVNS
+394 
-407 PSTHGAIGDIYNTN
+407 
-421 MPSLTLGCGSYGSNS
+421 
-436 TTANVSSVNLIN
+436 
-448 IKRVAK
+448 VAK
-454 RRVNMQWFKVP
+454 VLDVSEGSQENYICNYESGGIGITQNLGKIRESAYI
-465 EKIYFEAGSISYLE
+465 EKYVGFYDEKDIKISQIYSMSTGVDKKNETMYSSINNNKQISIFGGQYSEPQNNTVFVIGTNPNGNQSDLPTGE

-600 MTVEIALKML
+600 MTVEIALKIL

-719 AFNNFGVYSVR
+719 AFNNFEVYSVR

>member
-1 MSEEINQEEKVEKM
+1 M
-15 IDDLVKRAKIASEEY
+15 
-30 LKLDQKTVDNITKAM
+30 
-45 SMAGLEHHMELAKM
+45 
-59 AVEETGRGIYEDKI
+59 KI
-73 TKNMFATEYIYHSIK
+73 TDLISTASIDLNVKAKNKEELI
-88 HEKTVG
+88 EK
-94 IIKENEEEGY
+94 
-104 VEIAEPVGIIAGV
+104 
-117 TPVTNPTSTTMFKS
+117 
-131 IISAKTRN
+131 
-139 VIIFGFHPS
+139 
-148 AQKCSSKA
+148 
-156 AEILRDAAVK
+156 AVK
-166 AGAPK
+166 LMTKNGNIK
-171 DCILWIEE
+171 DEQKYLE
-179 PSILATRL
+179 
-187 LMNHPGVNLI
+187 
-197 LATGGTGM
+197 
-205 VKSAYS
+205 
-211 CGKPALGVGPGNVP
+211 
-225 CYIDKTAK
+225 
-233 LRTSV
+233 
-238 NDLVLSK
+238 LVT
-245 AFDNGMICASEQAVL
+245 Q
-260 VDRDIYEEFEKL
+260 REK
-272 MKEDGCY
+272 
-279 FVSPEEKN
+279 
-287 KLQESMFEKTE
+287 
-298 EYGYKLKSHVP
+298 
-309 GQSPCTIAKEA
+309 QSST
-320 GFEVPEDTKV
+320 
-330 LVVYEDGIGEGYPFS
+330 GIGEEIAIPHGKGECITAPGVSAMVIPEGADFESLDGKPVKLLFLIAAPDTKENIHLEVLSRLSTLLMDENFRKKLINAKTKEKLIQTLNSLAISKYRDKNYNDKEYIDNQIKKDGMSIDSDDIVTVNKYKFKIDREKLEIIEEAG
-345 KEKLSPVLTYYI
+345 KEKLS
-357 VNDSEE
+357 DF
-363 GISKAEKLLE
+363 EKLQSS
-373 YGGLGHSAVIHSEDK
+373 YVQDGLVCWYDG
-388 ATILKF
+388 
-394 SKTMKAGRIIVNS
+394 
-407 PSTHGAIGDIYNTN
+407 IYNTVSGHDKN
-421 MPSLTLGCGSYGSNS
+421 ATVWQDLTGNNNNGTLKNINNTDDSGWTSNS
-436 TTANVSSVNLIN
+436 LILDGIDDWVQMTQIPASEDGITVEIVAKVLDVSEGSQENYICNYESGGIGILKNSNKVQGVIHTGKYIN
-448 IKRVAK
+448 IYDQKNVK
-454 RRVNMQWFKVP
+454 ISQIYSMSTGIDSKNKT
-465 EKIYFEAGSISYLE
+465 IYFSTNSNIQKEDFNGQYSEPQNNTVFVIGTNPSGNESILDSSEA
-479 KMPNIEVYSI
+479 MANIEVYSI

-600 MTVEIALKML
+600 MTVEIALKIL

-652 LSNNKINDNTK
+652 LSNNKINDNKK

-678 ENDIKYNTYAE
+678 ENDIKYNTYAK

-697 STRFVLGVNASG
+697 STRFALGVNASG

-719 AFNNFGVYSVR
+719 AFNNFEVYSVR

>member
-1 MSEEINQEEKVEKM
+1 MEKNIRNKGITLIALVITIIILLMLAGISIQAIINNNLIQN
-15 IDDLVKRAKIASEEY
+15 A
-30 LKLDQKTVDNITKAM
+30 TT
-45 SMAGLEHHMELAKM
+45 
-59 AVEETGRGIYEDKI
+59 
-73 TKNMFATEYIYHSIK
+73 ATEMYNKEQAKEKLIQTLNSLAISKYRDKNYNDKEYIDNQIKKDGMSIDSDDIVTVNK
-88 HEKTVG
+88 YKFKIDREKL
-94 IIKENEEEGY
+94 
-104 VEIAEPVGIIAGV
+104 EI
-117 TPVTNPTSTTMFKS
+117 
-131 IISAKTRN
+131 
-139 VIIFGFHPS
+139 
-148 AQKCSSKA
+148 
-156 AEILRDAAVK
+156 
-166 AGAPK
+166 
-171 DCILWIEE
+171 IEE
-179 PSILATRL
+179 A
-187 LMNHPGVNLI
+187 
-197 LATGGTGM
+197 
-205 VKSAYS
+205 
-211 CGKPALGVGPGNVP
+211 GKEE
-225 CYIDKTAK
+225 
-233 LRTSV
+233 
-238 NDLVLSK
+238 LS
-245 AFDNGMICASEQAVL
+245 D
-260 VDRDIYEEFEKL
+260 FEKL
-272 MKEDGCY
+272 QSSYVQDGLVCWY
-279 FVSPEEKN
+279 DGIYNTVSGHDKN
-287 KLQESMFEKTE
+287 TTVWQDLT
-298 EYGYKLKSHVP
+298 GNNNNGTLKNINNTDDSGWTSNSLILDGIDDWVQMTQIP
-309 GQSPCTIAKEA
+309 AS
-320 GFEVPEDTKV
+320 
-330 LVVYEDGIGEGYPFS
+330 EDGITVEIVAKVLDVSEGS
-345 KEKLSPVLTYYI
+345 QENYI
-357 VNDSEE
+357 CNYESG
-363 GISKAEKLLE
+363 GIGILKNSNKVQ
-373 YGGLGHSAVIHSEDK
+373 GVIHTGK
-388 ATILKF
+388 
-394 SKTMKAGRIIVNS
+394 
-407 PSTHGAIGDIYNTN
+407 Y
-421 MPSLTLGCGSYGSNS
+421 
-436 TTANVSSVNLIN
+436 IN
-448 IKRVAK
+448 IYDQKNVK
-454 RRVNMQWFKVP
+454 ISQIYSMSTGIDSKNKT
-465 EKIYFEAGSISYLE
+465 IYFSTNSNIQKEDFNGQYSEPQNNTVFVIGTNPNGNQSDLPTGE

-600 MTVEIALKML
+600 MTVEIALKIL

-624 ESGGMGIEKNTSGYM
+624 ESGGMGIEKNTLGYM

-678 ENDIKYNTYAE
+678 ENDLKYNTYAE

-697 STRFVLGVNASG
+697 STRFALGVNASG

-719 AFNNFGVYSVR
+719 AFNNFEVYSVR

>member
-1 MSEEINQEEKVEKM
+1 MEKNIRNKG
-15 IDDLVKRAKIASEEY
+15 ITLIAS
-30 LKLDQKTVDNITKAM
+30 VIT
-45 SMAGLEHHMELAKM
+45 
-59 AVEETGRGIYEDKI
+59 
-73 TKNMFATEYIYHSIK
+73 
-88 HEKTVG
+88 
-94 IIKENEEEGY
+94 II
-104 VEIAEPVGIIAGV
+104 
-117 TPVTNPTSTTMFKS
+117 
-131 IISAKTRN
+131 
-139 VIIFGFHPS
+139 
-148 AQKCSSKA
+148 
-156 AEILRDAAVK
+156 IL
-166 AGAPK
+166 
-171 DCILWIEE
+171 
-179 PSILATRL
+179 
-187 LMNHPGVNLI
+187 LI
-197 LATGGTGM
+197 LAGISIQAIINNNLIQNATTATEIYN
-205 VKSAYS
+205 KEQAKEKLIQTLNSLAISKYRD
-211 CGKPALGVGPGNVP
+211 KNYNDKE
-225 CYIDKTAK
+225 YIDNQIKKDGMSIDSDDIVTVNKYKFKIDREK
-233 LRTSV
+233 LEIIEEAGKEE
-238 NDLVLSK
+238 LS
-245 AFDNGMICASEQAVL
+245 D
-260 VDRDIYEEFEKL
+260 FEKL
-272 MKEDGCY
+272 QSSYVQDGLVCWY
-279 FVSPEEKN
+279 DGIYNTVSGHDKN
-287 KLQESMFEKTE
+287 ATVWQDLT
-298 EYGYKLKSHVP
+298 GNNNNGTLKNINNTDDSGWTSNSLILDGIDDWVQMTQIP
-309 GQSPCTIAKEA
+309 AS
-320 GFEVPEDTKV
+320 
-330 LVVYEDGIGEGYPFS
+330 EDGITVEIVAKVLDVSEGS
-345 KEKLSPVLTYYI
+345 QENYI
-357 VNDSEE
+357 CNYESG
-363 GISKAEKLLE
+363 GIGILKNSNKVQ
-373 YGGLGHSAVIHSEDK
+373 GVIHTGK
-388 ATILKF
+388 
-394 SKTMKAGRIIVNS
+394 
-407 PSTHGAIGDIYNTN
+407 Y
-421 MPSLTLGCGSYGSNS
+421 
-436 TTANVSSVNLIN
+436 IN
-448 IKRVAK
+448 IYDQKNVK
-454 RRVNMQWFKVP
+454 ISQIYSMSTGIDSKNKT
-465 EKIYFEAGSISYLE
+465 IYFSTNSNIQKEDFNGQYSEPQNNTVFVIGTNPSGNESILDSSEA
-479 KMPNIEVYSI
+479 MANIEVYSI

-538 GEYNSEFGK
+538 GEYNSKFGK

-600 MTVEIALKML
+600 MTVEIALKIL

-652 LSNNKINDNTK
+652 LSNNKINDNKK

-719 AFNNFGVYSVR
+719 AFNNFEVYSVR

>member
-1 MSEEINQEEKVEKM
+1 MEKNIRNKG
-15 IDDLVKRAKIASEEY
+15 ITLIALVV
-30 LKLDQKTVDNITKAM
+30 T
-45 SMAGLEHHMELAKM
+45 
-59 AVEETGRGIYEDKI
+59 
-73 TKNMFATEYIYHSIK
+73 
-88 HEKTVG
+88 
-94 IIKENEEEGY
+94 II
-104 VEIAEPVGIIAGV
+104 
-117 TPVTNPTSTTMFKS
+117 
-131 IISAKTRN
+131 
-139 VIIFGFHPS
+139 
-148 AQKCSSKA
+148 
-156 AEILRDAAVK
+156 IL
-166 AGAPK
+166 
-171 DCILWIEE
+171 
-179 PSILATRL
+179 
-187 LMNHPGVNLI
+187 LI
-197 LATGGTGM
+197 LAGISIQAIINNNLIQNATTATEIYN
-205 VKSAYS
+205 KEQAKEKLIQTLNSLAISKYRD
-211 CGKPALGVGPGNVP
+211 KNYNDKE
-225 CYIDKTAK
+225 YIDNQIKKDGMSIDSDDIVTVNKYKFKIDREK
-233 LRTSV
+233 LEIIEEAGKEE
-238 NDLVLSK
+238 LS
-245 AFDNGMICASEQAVL
+245 D
-260 VDRDIYEEFEKL
+260 FEKL
-272 MKEDGCY
+272 QSSYVQDGLVCWY
-279 FVSPEEKN
+279 DGIYNTVSGHDKN
-287 KLQESMFEKTE
+287 ATVWQDLT
-298 EYGYKLKSHVP
+298 GNNNNGTLKNINNTDDSGWTSNSLILDGIDDWVQMTQIP
-309 GQSPCTIAKEA
+309 AS
-320 GFEVPEDTKV
+320 
-330 LVVYEDGIGEGYPFS
+330 EDGITVEIVAKVLDVSEGSQENYICNYES
-345 KEKLSPVLTYYI
+345 GGIGITQNLGKIRESAYIEKYVGFY
-357 VNDSEE
+357 D
-363 GISKAEKLLE
+363 EK
-373 YGGLGHSAVIHSEDK
+373 
-388 ATILKF
+388 
-394 SKTMKAGRIIVNS
+394 
-407 PSTHGAIGDIYNTN
+407 
-421 MPSLTLGCGSYGSNS
+421 
-436 TTANVSSVNLIN
+436 N
-448 IKRVAK
+448 IKIS
-454 RRVNMQWFKVP
+454 Q
-465 EKIYFEAGSISYLE
+465 IYSMSTGVDKKNETMYSSINNNKQISIFGGQYSEPQNNTVFVIGTNPNGNQSDLPTGE

-592 MQKIYNNN
+592 MQKIYNSN
-600 MTVEIALKML
+600 MTVEIALKIL

-652 LSNNKINDNTK
+652 LSNNKINDNKK

-678 ENDIKYNTYAE
+678 ENDLKYNTYAE

-719 AFNNFGVYSVR
+719 AFNNFEVYSVR

>member
-1 MSEEINQEEKVEKM
+1 MEKNIRNKG
-15 IDDLVKRAKIASEEY
+15 ITLIALV
-30 LKLDQKTVDNITKAM
+30 IT
-45 SMAGLEHHMELAKM
+45 
-59 AVEETGRGIYEDKI
+59 
-73 TKNMFATEYIYHSIK
+73 
-88 HEKTVG
+88 
-94 IIKENEEEGY
+94 II
-104 VEIAEPVGIIAGV
+104 
-117 TPVTNPTSTTMFKS
+117 
-131 IISAKTRN
+131 
-139 VIIFGFHPS
+139 
-148 AQKCSSKA
+148 
-156 AEILRDAAVK
+156 IL
-166 AGAPK
+166 
-171 DCILWIEE
+171 
-179 PSILATRL
+179 
-187 LMNHPGVNLI
+187 LI
-197 LATGGTGM
+197 LAGISIQAIINNNLIQNAT
-205 VKSAYS
+205 
-211 CGKPALGVGPGNVP
+211 
-225 CYIDKTAK
+225 TATERYNK
-233 LRTSV
+233 
-238 NDLVLSK
+238 
-245 AFDNGMICASEQAVL
+245 EQAKEKL
-260 VDRDIYEEFEKL
+260 VQTLNSLAISKYRDKNYNEQEYINNQIKKDGMSIDSDDIVTVNKYKFKIDREKLEIIEEAGKEELSDFEKL
-272 MKEDGCY
+272 QSSYVQDG
-279 FVSPEEKN
+279 
-287 KLQESMFEKTE
+287 
-298 EYGYKLKSHVP
+298 
-309 GQSPCTIAKEA
+309 
-320 GFEVPEDTKV
+320 
-330 LVVYEDGIGEGYPFS
+330 LVCWYDG
-345 KEKLSPVLTYYI
+345 
-357 VNDSEE
+357 
-363 GISKAEKLLE
+363 
-373 YGGLGHSAVIHSEDK
+373 
-388 ATILKF
+388 
-394 SKTMKAGRIIVNS
+394 
-407 PSTHGAIGDIYNTN
+407 IYNTVSGHDKN
-421 MPSLTLGCGSYGSNS
+421 ATVWQDLTGNNNNGTLKNINNTDDSGWTSNS
-436 TTANVSSVNLIN
+436 LILDGIDDWVQMTQIPASEYGITVEIVAKVLDVSEGSQENYICNYESGGIGITQNLGKIREYAYIEKYVGFYDEKN
-448 IKRVAK
+448 IKIS
-454 RRVNMQWFKVP
+454 Q
-465 EKIYFEAGSISYLE
+465 IYSMSTGVDKKNETMYFSINNNKQSSIFGGQYSEPQNNTVFVIGTNPNGNQSDLPTGE

-547 SKKTKTWYDLSKN
+547 SKKAKAWYDLSKN

-600 MTVEIALKML
+600 MTVEIALKIL

-663 YSLTLQYDGS
+663 YSLTLQYNGS

-697 STRFVLGVNASG
+697 STRFALGVNASG

-719 AFNNFGVYSVR
+719 AFNNFEVYSVR

>member
-1 MSEEINQEEKVEKM
+1 M
-15 IDDLVKRAKIASEEY
+15 
-30 LKLDQKTVDNITKAM
+30 
-45 SMAGLEHHMELAKM
+45 
-59 AVEETGRGIYEDKI
+59 KI
-73 TKNMFATEYIYHSIK
+73 TDLISTASIDLNVKAKNKEELI
-88 HEKTVG
+88 EK
-94 IIKENEEEGY
+94 
-104 VEIAEPVGIIAGV
+104 
-117 TPVTNPTSTTMFKS
+117 
-131 IISAKTRN
+131 
-139 VIIFGFHPS
+139 
-148 AQKCSSKA
+148 
-156 AEILRDAAVK
+156 AVK
-166 AGAPK
+166 LMTKNGNIK
-171 DCILWIEE
+171 DEQKYLE
-179 PSILATRL
+179 
-187 LMNHPGVNLI
+187 
-197 LATGGTGM
+197 
-205 VKSAYS
+205 
-211 CGKPALGVGPGNVP
+211 
-225 CYIDKTAK
+225 
-233 LRTSV
+233 
-238 NDLVLSK
+238 LVT
-245 AFDNGMICASEQAVL
+245 Q
-260 VDRDIYEEFEKL
+260 REK
-272 MKEDGCY
+272 
-279 FVSPEEKN
+279 
-287 KLQESMFEKTE
+287 
-298 EYGYKLKSHVP
+298 
-309 GQSPCTIAKEA
+309 QSST
-320 GFEVPEDTKV
+320 
-330 LVVYEDGIGEGYPFS
+330 GIGEEIAIPHGKGECITAPGVSAMVIPEGADFESLDGKPVKLLFLIAAPDTKENIHLEVLSRLSTLLMDENFRKKLINAKTKEKLIQTLNSLAISKYRDKNYNDKEYIDNQIKKDGMSIDSDDIVTVNKYKFKIDREKLEIIEEAG
-345 KEKLSPVLTYYI
+345 KEKLS
-357 VNDSEE
+357 DF
-363 GISKAEKLLE
+363 EKLQSS
-373 YGGLGHSAVIHSEDK
+373 YVQDGLVCWYDG
-388 ATILKF
+388 
-394 SKTMKAGRIIVNS
+394 
-407 PSTHGAIGDIYNTN
+407 IYNTVSGHDKN
-421 MPSLTLGCGSYGSNS
+421 ATVWQDLTGNNNNGTLKNINNTDDSGWTSNS
-436 TTANVSSVNLIN
+436 LILDGIDDWVQMTQIPASEDGITVEIVAKVLDVSEGSQENYICNYESGGIGILKNSNKVQGVIHTGKYIN
-448 IKRVAK
+448 IYDQKNVK
-454 RRVNMQWFKVP
+454 ISQIYSMSTGIDSKNKT
-465 EKIYFEAGSISYLE
+465 IYFSTNSNIQKEDFNGQYSEPQNNTVFVIGTNPSGNESILDSSEA
-479 KMPNIEVYSI
+479 MANIEVYSI

-600 MTVEIALKML
+600 MTVEIALKIL

-652 LSNNKINDNTK
+652 LSNNKINDNKK

-697 STRFVLGVNASG
+697 STRFALGVNASG

-719 AFNNFGVYSVR
+719 AFNNFEVYSVR

>member
-1 MSEEINQEEKVEKM
+1 MEKNIRNKG
-15 IDDLVKRAKIASEEY
+15 ITLIAS
-30 LKLDQKTVDNITKAM
+30 VIT
-45 SMAGLEHHMELAKM
+45 
-59 AVEETGRGIYEDKI
+59 
-73 TKNMFATEYIYHSIK
+73 
-88 HEKTVG
+88 
-94 IIKENEEEGY
+94 II
-104 VEIAEPVGIIAGV
+104 
-117 TPVTNPTSTTMFKS
+117 
-131 IISAKTRN
+131 
-139 VIIFGFHPS
+139 
-148 AQKCSSKA
+148 
-156 AEILRDAAVK
+156 IL
-166 AGAPK
+166 
-171 DCILWIEE
+171 
-179 PSILATRL
+179 
-187 LMNHPGVNLI
+187 LI
-197 LATGGTGM
+197 LAGISIQAIINNNLIQNATTATEIYN
-205 VKSAYS
+205 KEQAKEKLIQTLNSLAISKYRD
-211 CGKPALGVGPGNVP
+211 KNYNDKE
-225 CYIDKTAK
+225 YIDNQIKKDGMSIDSDDIVTVNKYKFKIDREK
-233 LRTSV
+233 LEIIEEAGKEE
-238 NDLVLSK
+238 LS
-245 AFDNGMICASEQAVL
+245 D
-260 VDRDIYEEFEKL
+260 FEKL
-272 MKEDGCY
+272 QSSYVQDGLVCWY
-279 FVSPEEKN
+279 DGIYNTVSGHDKN
-287 KLQESMFEKTE
+287 ATVWQDLT
-298 EYGYKLKSHVP
+298 GNNNNGTLKNINNTDDSGWTSNSLILDGIDDWVQMTQIP
-309 GQSPCTIAKEA
+309 AS
-320 GFEVPEDTKV
+320 
-330 LVVYEDGIGEGYPFS
+330 EDGITVEIVAKVLDVSEGS
-345 KEKLSPVLTYYI
+345 QENYI
-357 VNDSEE
+357 CNYESG
-363 GISKAEKLLE
+363 GIGILKNSNKVQ
-373 YGGLGHSAVIHSEDK
+373 GVIHTGK
-388 ATILKF
+388 
-394 SKTMKAGRIIVNS
+394 
-407 PSTHGAIGDIYNTN
+407 Y
-421 MPSLTLGCGSYGSNS
+421 
-436 TTANVSSVNLIN
+436 IN
-448 IKRVAK
+448 IYDQKNVK
-454 RRVNMQWFKVP
+454 ISQIYSMSTGIDSKNKT
-465 EKIYFEAGSISYLE
+465 IYFSTNSNIQKEDFNGQYSEPQNNTVFVIGTNPSGNESILDSSEA
-479 KMPNIEVYSI
+479 MANIEVYSI

-538 GEYNSEFGK
+538 GEYNSKFGK

-600 MTVEIALKML
+600 MTVEIALKIL

-652 LSNNKINDNTK
+652 LSNNKINDNKK

-697 STRFVLGVNASG
+697 STRFALGVNASG

-719 AFNNFGVYSVR
+719 AFNNFEVYSVR

>member
-1 MSEEINQEEKVEKM
+1 MEKNIRNKG
-15 IDDLVKRAKIASEEY
+15 ITLIALV
-30 LKLDQKTVDNITKAM
+30 IT
-45 SMAGLEHHMELAKM
+45 
-59 AVEETGRGIYEDKI
+59 
-73 TKNMFATEYIYHSIK
+73 
-88 HEKTVG
+88 
-94 IIKENEEEGY
+94 II
-104 VEIAEPVGIIAGV
+104 
-117 TPVTNPTSTTMFKS
+117 
-131 IISAKTRN
+131 
-139 VIIFGFHPS
+139 
-148 AQKCSSKA
+148 
-156 AEILRDAAVK
+156 IL
-166 AGAPK
+166 
-171 DCILWIEE
+171 
-179 PSILATRL
+179 
-187 LMNHPGVNLI
+187 LI
-197 LATGGTGM
+197 LAGISIQAIINNNLIQNATTATEIYN
-205 VKSAYS
+205 KEQAKEKLIQTLNSLAISKYRD
-211 CGKPALGVGPGNVP
+211 KNYNDKE
-225 CYIDKTAK
+225 YIDNQIKKDGMSIDSDDIVTVNKYKFKIDREK
-233 LRTSV
+233 LEIIEEAGKEE
-238 NDLVLSK
+238 LS
-245 AFDNGMICASEQAVL
+245 D
-260 VDRDIYEEFEKL
+260 FEKL
-272 MKEDGCY
+272 QSSYVQDGLVCWY
-279 FVSPEEKN
+279 DGIYNTVSGHDKN
-287 KLQESMFEKTE
+287 ATVWQDLT
-298 EYGYKLKSHVP
+298 GNNNNGTLKNINNTDDSGWTSNSLILDGIDDWVQMTQIP
-309 GQSPCTIAKEA
+309 AS
-320 GFEVPEDTKV
+320 
-330 LVVYEDGIGEGYPFS
+330 EDGITVEIVAKVLDVSEGS
-345 KEKLSPVLTYYI
+345 QENYI
-357 VNDSEE
+357 CNYESG
-363 GISKAEKLLE
+363 GIGILKNSNKVQ
-373 YGGLGHSAVIHSEDK
+373 GVIHTGK
-388 ATILKF
+388 
-394 SKTMKAGRIIVNS
+394 
-407 PSTHGAIGDIYNTN
+407 Y
-421 MPSLTLGCGSYGSNS
+421 
-436 TTANVSSVNLIN
+436 IN
-448 IKRVAK
+448 IYDQKNVK
-454 RRVNMQWFKVP
+454 ISQIYSMSTGIDSKNKT
-465 EKIYFEAGSISYLE
+465 IYFSTNSNIQKEDFNGQYSEPQNNTVFVIGTNPNGNQSDLPTGE

-573 TSGWTGN
+573 TSGWTAN

-600 MTVEIALKML
+600 MTVEIALKIL

-678 ENDIKYNTYAE
+678 ENDLKYNTYAE

-697 STRFVLGVNASG
+697 STRFALGVNASG

-719 AFNNFGVYSVR
+719 AFNNFEVYSVR

>member
-1 MSEEINQEEKVEKM
+1 MEKNIRNKG
-15 IDDLVKRAKIASEEY
+15 ITLIALV
-30 LKLDQKTVDNITKAM
+30 IT
-45 SMAGLEHHMELAKM
+45 
-59 AVEETGRGIYEDKI
+59 
-73 TKNMFATEYIYHSIK
+73 
-88 HEKTVG
+88 
-94 IIKENEEEGY
+94 II
-104 VEIAEPVGIIAGV
+104 
-117 TPVTNPTSTTMFKS
+117 
-131 IISAKTRN
+131 
-139 VIIFGFHPS
+139 
-148 AQKCSSKA
+148 
-156 AEILRDAAVK
+156 IL
-166 AGAPK
+166 
-171 DCILWIEE
+171 
-179 PSILATRL
+179 
-187 LMNHPGVNLI
+187 LI
-197 LATGGTGM
+197 LAGISIQAIINNNLIQNATTATEIYN
-205 VKSAYS
+205 KEQAKEKLIQTLNSLAISKYRD
-211 CGKPALGVGPGNVP
+211 KNYNDKE
-225 CYIDKTAK
+225 YIDNQIKKDGMSVDNDDIVTVNKYKFKIDREK
-233 LRTSV
+233 LEIIEEAGKEE
-238 NDLVLSK
+238 LS
-245 AFDNGMICASEQAVL
+245 D
-260 VDRDIYEEFEKL
+260 FEKL
-272 MKEDGCY
+272 QSSYVQDGLVCWY
-279 FVSPEEKN
+279 DGIYNTVSGHDKN
-287 KLQESMFEKTE
+287 ATVWQDLTGNNNSGT
-298 EYGYKLKSHVP
+298 LKNINNTDDSGWTSNSLILDGIDDWVQITQIP
-309 GQSPCTIAKEA
+309 AS
-320 GFEVPEDTKV
+320 
-330 LVVYEDGIGEGYPFS
+330 EDGITVEIVAKVLDVSEGS
-345 KEKLSPVLTYYI
+345 QENYI
-357 VNDSEE
+357 CNYESG
-363 GISKAEKLLE
+363 GIGILKNSNKVQ
-373 YGGLGHSAVIHSEDK
+373 GVIHTGK
-388 ATILKF
+388 
-394 SKTMKAGRIIVNS
+394 
-407 PSTHGAIGDIYNTN
+407 Y
-421 MPSLTLGCGSYGSNS
+421 
-436 TTANVSSVNLIN
+436 IN
-448 IKRVAK
+448 IYDQKNVK
-454 RRVNMQWFKVP
+454 ISQIYSMSTGIDSKNKT
-465 EKIYFEAGSISYLE
+465 IYFSTNSNIQKEGFNGQYSEPQNNTVFVIGTNPSGNESILDSSEA
-479 KMPNIEVYSI
+479 MANIEVYSI

-600 MTVEIALKML
+600 MTVEIALKIL

-639 LGAVNVDGSYYTA
+639 LGAVNVDDSYYTA

-678 ENDIKYNTYAE
+678 ENDLKYNTYAE

-697 STRFVLGVNASG
+697 STRFALGVNASG

-719 AFNNFGVYSVR
+719 AFNNFEVYSVR